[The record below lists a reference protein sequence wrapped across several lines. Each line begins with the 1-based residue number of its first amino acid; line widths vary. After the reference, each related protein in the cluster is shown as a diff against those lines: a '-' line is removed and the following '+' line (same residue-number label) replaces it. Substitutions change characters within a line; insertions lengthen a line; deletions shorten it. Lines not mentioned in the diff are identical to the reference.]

1 MVAIGQPPLLVVGFA
16 AGVLMFFS
24 PCSVGLL
31 PAYLTYFTSERQETP
46 NASSDRTGGGSSFLL
61 ARLSGAVGAIVFLAG
76 AVPLFYMAVSGV
88 RIRLPGYQ
96 LIVPLAKLGTGS
108 YVPPVVLVTVGTL
121 LLLNSAVFIS
131 GFRGLFVGIVAT
143 IGITSTYVV
152 VGAPVVILGQW
163 VRPYLTPLEFL
174 AGPLIMA
181 IGLMYY
187 RNISLPSL
195 GRLPAR
201 QGRSMGRFFT
211 FGVLYGIGSLAC
223 NLPVFLGVV
232 LSVFATDG
240 IVDGLTVFVAFAGG
254 MNTLMVGISVLTA
267 TTEDSISV
275 GDYGNK
281 LRPVGSAAFVL
292 IGLYVTW
299 FTLRSFGYL

>member
-1 MVAIGQPPLLVVGFA
+1 MVVIGQPPLLVVGFA

-31 PAYLTYFTSERQETP
+31 PAYLTYFSSERHEGT
-46 NASSDRTGGGSSFLL
+46 NASSACARRSPFFLTRVMGALGGL
-61 ARLSGAVGAIVFLAG
+61 VFLAG
-76 AVPLFYMAVSGV
+76 AIPLFYMAVSGI

-96 LIVPLAKLGTGS
+96 LIVPLAKLGTAS
-108 YVPPVVLVTVGTL
+108 YIPPVVMVILGTV
-121 LLLNSAVFIS
+121 LLLNSAVVT
-131 GFRGLFVGIVAT
+131 GGLRGLYVGVVAT
-143 IGITSTYVV
+143 VGITSTYVV
-152 VGAPVVILGQW
+152 VGAPVVLLGQW
-163 VRPYLTPLEFL
+163 VRPYLTPLELL
-174 AGPLIMA
+174 AGPLIVA

-187 RNISLPSL
+187 RNIALPSIA
-195 GRLPAR
+195 LPAR
-201 QGRSMGRFFT
+201 QDRSTGRFFT

-232 LSVFATDG
+232 LSVFVTDG
-240 IVDGLTVFVAFAGG
+240 VIDGLAVFVAFASG
-254 MNTLMVGISVLTA
+254 MSTLMVGISVLTA

-275 GDYGNK
+275 GRYGNK